1 MLTGRTIG
9 LTALALL
16 ALGAGGLF
24 AVAVPQAIDGIVPPQ
39 PMPVDRDMRREFV
52 LQRGM
57 QTCIEI
63 GGRAMHNASGSF
75 IGCDRVPVT
84 SDVRQARASNA
95 NARTRVSS
103 SAR

>member
-39 PMPVDRDMRREFV
+39 PMPVDREMRREFV

-75 IGCDRVPVT
+75 VGCDRVPET
-84 SDVRQARASNA
+84 DVQARAGNA